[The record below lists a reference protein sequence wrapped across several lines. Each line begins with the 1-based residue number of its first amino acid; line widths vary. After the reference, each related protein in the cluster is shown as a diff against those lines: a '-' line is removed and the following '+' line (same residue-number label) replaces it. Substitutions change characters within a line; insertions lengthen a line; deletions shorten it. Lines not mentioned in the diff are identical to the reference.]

1 MRQTEIPQRPPD
13 SAAMDLDAMRL
24 CQFRCQFA
32 ECDLSLVGD
41 ARLNPAGHA
50 GQFAVTTSVT
60 LRSWCQ

>member
-13 SAAMDLDAMRL
+13 GAAMDLDAMRL
-24 CQFRCQFA
+24 CQFA